1 MAVTSIGY
9 QRLID
14 RYKLPALP
22 LTQVARIDTRVKSR
36 KSQTDGTVEQLL
48 FESQYAPEATF
59 EGDLQFALRY
69 EGVNLEV
76 LALLFAQSGPQPLVT
91 WLGALPESSY
101 ARRAGFF
108 YEWITG
114 TELDVPGL
122 NTRTSY
128 LSALDESLQ
137 FGIGNTGEASR
148 KFRVRNNLPGTRD
161 FCPLVRKT
169 PALLEMERKD
179 LRTRA
184 QETLSRFDPNLIRR
198 AAQYLF
204 LKETRSSYEV
214 EREKPNPGRIQR
226 FIDLLRTAE
235 IGQPLSQERFVEL
248 QNAVI
253 EPRWHEFA
261 YRHRQSWVGAYHH
274 NREVVDFVPP
284 RPEDVLP
291 LMAGLCGYSA
301 RGRAAAK
308 TGSAIDPVIHA
319 VGVAFGFVFIH
330 PFMDGNGRLHRY
342 LIHEELSVL
351 GFTPKGIALP
361 VSAFILANVDQYI
374 DALEQFSRPRLRR
387 TDFDPQLPDIPARGN
402 DPVYFRFFDATLQAV
417 FLYKAL
423 ERTVMTDLRDEIEYL
438 IGLDR
443 ARAQLRDQID
453 WPAQSLDLFINIVRQ
468 GGGTL
473 SQTKRRSQFDW
484 MKDEEIERFVPM
496 VNEAFRAES
505 AASPD
510 HTPSDV
516 NSI

>member
-1 MAVTSIGY
+1 MAVTPIGY

-14 RYKLPALP
+14 HYKLPALP
-22 LTQVARIDTRVKSR
+22 LAQVARIDTRVKSR
-36 KSQTDGTVEQLL
+36 KTQLDGTVEQLL

-76 LALLFAQSGPQPLVT
+76 LELLFLQSGPQPLTT
-91 WLGALPESSY
+91 WMHALPESSY

-114 TELDVPGL
+114 KMLDVPEL

-128 LSALDESLQ
+128 VSALDESLQ
-137 FGIGNTGEASR
+137 FGTGNTGEASR

-169 PALLEMERKD
+169 LALLEMERKD

-184 QETLSRFDPNLIRR
+184 QETLARYEPNLIRR

-204 LKETRSSYEV
+204 LKETCSSYEV
-214 EREKPNPGRIQR
+214 EREKPNAGRIQR
-226 FIDLLRTAE
+226 FVDLLRTAG
-235 IGQPLSQERFVEL
+235 IGEPLSQERFVEL
-248 QNAVI
+248 QNAVL

-261 YRHRQSWVGAYHH
+261 FRHRQNWLGAYHR
-274 NREVVDFVPP
+274 NREIVDFVPP
-284 RPEDVLP
+284 RPEDVLA
-291 LMAGLCGYSA
+291 LTRGLCGYSK
-301 RGRAAAK
+301 RGRDAAK
-308 TGSAIDPVIHA
+308 AGGAIDPVIHA
-319 VGVAFGFVFIH
+319 AAVAFGFVFIH

-342 LIHEELSVL
+342 LIHEELSVF

-374 DALEQFSRPRLRR
+374 DVLEQFSRPRLRR
-387 TDFDPQLPDIPARGN
+387 TEFDPQLPDIPARGN
-402 DPVYFRFFDATLQAV
+402 DPVYFRFFDATAQAL
-417 FLYKAL
+417 FLYRAL
-423 ERTVMTDLRDEIEYL
+423 ERTVMIDLRDEIAYL

-443 ARAQLRDQID
+443 ARAELRDQID

-484 MKDEEIERFVPM
+484 MKDEEIEKFVPI
-496 VNEAFRAES
+496 VNEAFKAES
-505 AASPD
+505 AAG
-510 HTPSDV
+510 
-516 NSI
+516 